1 MRGRTPI
8 LVNTPGIEAWPGGIL
23 RARGNHESRLLA
35 RARTVLRRKRDGQVL
50 AAVLDDG
57 VHPLLPRFAR
67 EPGLQAAL
75 RALDMAPRRARRSG
89 VDAVATLPP
98 SRLPGLLDAL
108 GIDGDAYAA
117 RTGLALEPEPAW
129 LALAGRDRYGR
140 ALWLRADAATGWLR
154 LVEAAARDGVV
165 LEAVSG
171 YRSHDY
177 QAGIITRKLARG
189 LPIGDILAVNAAPG
203 WSEHH
208 SGRAIDISAPGEPAA
223 EESFEDTAAFAWLQA
238 NARTLGFTMSYPRD
252 NPHGIVHEPWHW
264 RYDGPPAAIE
274 IGARCGYIGVKG
286 TS

>member
-8 LVNTPGIEAWPGGIL
+8 LVNTPGIEAWPGGVL
-23 RARGNHESRLLA
+23 RARSNRDARLLA
-35 RARTVLRRKRDGQVL
+35 GARTVLRRKRDGALL
-50 AAVLDDG
+50 AVVRGGAL
-57 VHPLLPRFAR
+57 HPLLPRFAR

-75 RALDMAPRRARRSG
+75 RAVDAAPRRARRAG
-89 VDAVATLPP
+89 IGAVATLQA
-98 SRLPGLLDAL
+98 SRLPGLLEAL
-108 GIDGDAYAA
+108 GIDGDAYAT

-140 ALWLRADAATGWLR
+140 ALWLRSDAAAGWRR

-177 QAGIITRKLARG
+177 QAGIIARKLARG
-189 LPIGDILAVNAAPG
+189 LPIDAILAVNAAPG

-223 EESFEDTAAFAWLQA
+223 EESFEQTAAFAWLQA
-238 NARTLGFTMSYPRD
+238 NAGPLGFTMSYPRG

-264 RYDGPPAAIE
+264 RYDGLVR
-274 IGARCGYIGVKG
+274 GD
-286 TS
+286 